1 VLLHLIISNKMLALV
16 THNYTGLII
25 KITRVM
31 VNNEL
36 ILLHYRF
43 QIIEG
48 ELWLSGK
55 AVAL

>member
-1 VLLHLIISNKMLALV
+1 MLALV